1 MAGVT
6 QSPIQDVPFVQGR
19 FLRLTCL
26 LALLF
31 LSFTVGCSRF
41 RLKQEHHETVYVWT
55 RQMYLRDRVAAV
67 SNRVAQV
74 SNGDAL
80 EVLEHG
86 RRFYRVKT
94 SKNEIGWIP
103 ERAVIDS
110 KTYDAF
116 AQLADQHKNDP
127 VVAIGTLRDD
137 IYLHLSPG
145 RSTDRFYLLPGN
157 AKVQMLARASVA
169 KNAARAVAVL
179 AHPPRQL
186 KRTEPVNPKP
196 VNPKLV
202 SLDKGEKTK
211 PAATGDTGPDPDEEA
226 PKPPAEPPVLE
237 DWWLIRDSQGRTGW
251 ILGSRVDPD
260 VPDDVAQYAEGQR
273 IVGAYII
280 AKVHDDEAAT
290 PNHEVAEYVTALA
303 PPKSGLPYDFDQ
315 IRVFTWSLK
324 RHRYETA
331 FRIHP
336 IQGFLPVRIGSVT
349 DAKGTD
355 PTFSFQLSG
364 SQDLAIDPNTGIA
377 RPANPRTITYAMR
390 DTAVRRIG
398 PDMAPIPIMHEPGDK
413 EKSKSAKAKRR
424 R

>member
-1 MAGVT
+1 
-6 QSPIQDVPFVQGR
+6 
-19 FLRLTCL
+19 
-26 LALLF
+26 
-31 LSFTVGCSRF
+31 
-41 RLKQEHHETVYVWT
+41 VYVWT

-67 SNRVAQV
+67 SNRVGEV

-86 RRFYRVKT
+86 RRFYQVKT

-110 KTYDAF
+110 KTYAAF
-116 AQLADQHKNDP
+116 MQLAGQHKNDP
-127 VVAIGTLRDD
+127 VVATGTLRDD
-137 IYLHLSPG
+137 IYLHVSPG

-157 AKVQMLARASVA
+157 AKVQMLVRASVA
-169 KNAARAVAVL
+169 KNAAPESTAFLRRPELPGSATGAKTVSMERGEKPNLTAD
-179 AHPPRQL
+179 
-186 KRTEPVNPKP
+186 EPKP
-196 VNPKLV
+196 
-202 SLDKGEKTK
+202 E
-211 PAATGDTGPDPDEEA
+211 
-226 PKPPAEPPVLE
+226 AEPPVLE
-237 DWWLIRDSQGRTGW
+237 DWWLIRDTQGRTGW

-273 IVGAYII
+273 IIGAYVI
-280 AKVHDDEAAT
+280 AKVHDDEAST

-303 PPKSGLPYDFDQ
+303 PPKSGLPFDFDQ
-315 IRVFTWSLK
+315 IRVFTWSVK
-324 RHRYETA
+324 HHRYETA
-331 FRIHP
+331 FRVHP
-336 IQGFLPVRIGSVT
+336 IQGFLPVHIGSVT

-398 PDMAPIPIMHEPGDK
+398 PDVAPIPIMHEPGDK
-413 EKSKSAKAKRR
+413 EKAKSAKGKKHR
-424 R
+424 